1 MQTMILRFI
10 VERIYTVEPALQELA
25 LRRLVSG
32 DCLDKRD
39 AEKVAARQAKK
50 DARLRERKR
59 RLLMKQIEQAKKD
72 AAVLEKYIKRL
83 EKRQSGK
90 DALILQTVK

>member
-1 MQTMILRFI
+1 MAYRGLPSSAASADR
-10 VERIYTVEPALQELA
+10 
-25 LRRLVSG
+25 SG
-32 DCLDKRD
+32 K
-39 AEKVAARQAKK
+39 AAARQAKK

>member
-1 MQTMILRFI
+1 
-10 VERIYTVEPALQELA
+10 
-25 LRRLVSG
+25 
-32 DCLDKRD
+32 
-39 AEKVAARQAKK
+39 
-50 DARLRERKR
+50 
-59 RLLMKQIEQAKKD
+59 MKQIEQAKKD